1 MKLMNKNNVVLYEP
15 KMPANTGNIARTC
28 VALGFAL
35 HIINPSF
42 DLSQKAVKRAG
53 LDYWEF
59 LEIYQYRS
67 YEEFIN
73 KNPQG
78 NKYFYTRYS
87 KQTYFDIK
95 FENLID
101 EIKYYVFGAE
111 DTGIPKNI
119 LQDNLNNCLRI
130 PMSKNV
136 RSLNLSNCVALVC
149 YDAIAKQDFLNL
161 SKVEIQKGEDFL
173 TSSI

>member
-1 MKLMNKNNVVLYEP
+1 MNKNNVVLFEP

-28 VALGFAL
+28 VALEYAL
-35 HIINPSF
+35 HIINPHF
-42 DLSQKAVKRAG
+42 DMSEKAVKRAG
-53 LDYWEF
+53 LDYWQY
-59 LEIYQYRS
+59 LEVYTYET
-67 YEEFIN
+67 YEEFLQ
-73 KNPQG
+73 KNNQG
-78 NKYFYTRYS
+78 EKYFYTRYS
-87 KQTYFDIK
+87 KQTYHDLDFSNKI
-95 FENLID
+95 ET
-101 EIKYYVFGAE
+101 IKYYIFGSE

-119 LQDNLNNCLRI
+119 LQDNLSTCLRI

-149 YDAIAKQDFLNL
+149 YDSIAKQDFLNL